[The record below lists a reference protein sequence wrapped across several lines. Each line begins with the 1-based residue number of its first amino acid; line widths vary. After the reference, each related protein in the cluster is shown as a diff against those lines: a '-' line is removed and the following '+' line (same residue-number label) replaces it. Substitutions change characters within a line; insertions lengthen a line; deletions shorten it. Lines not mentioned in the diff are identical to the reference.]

1 MILNVFAIF
10 VHLAFGSNADSL
22 SAPDTSRVNYRE
34 AIIGL
39 KWGWSPSQIEAKGE
53 KITFGSCSGNF
64 CMYVLSTPSK
74 PLSWVSDYVLVFGDN
89 KLLRIIMKSK
99 RIQNDPYGSEAKR
112 IFAFADSV
120 ISIKHKVYHSASR
133 IMQKGFRAPED
144 FFKCLAYPGCGE
156 WASYYKGDG
165 KEIGL
170 EIRPLN
176 KGFENEGWVITT
188 VEAAPELAEFYKKER
203 ENSKKSDAEAM

>member
-1 MILNVFAIF
+1 MTLNGFAIF
-10 VHLAFGSNADSL
+10 VHLVFGSNSDSSVL
-22 SAPDTSRVNYRE
+22 LDASSGNYRD

-39 KWGWSPSQIEAKGE
+39 KWGWSPAQIESKSE
-53 KITFGSCSGNF
+53 KITFVSCSGNF
-64 CMYVLSTPSK
+64 CMYVLSNPSK
-74 PLSWVSDYVLVFGDN
+74 PLSWVSDYHLVFGDN

-99 RIQNDPYGSEAKR
+99 RIQNDPRGSEAKM

-120 ISIKHKVYHSASR
+120 ISIKHKAYHSVTKT
-133 IMQKGFRAPED
+133 MQKGFRASED
-144 FFKCLAYPGCGE
+144 FYKCLAYPGCGE

-165 KEIGL
+165 KQIGL
-170 EIRPLN
+170 EIRPFK

-188 VEAAPELAEFYKKER
+188 VEADPELEEFYKKER